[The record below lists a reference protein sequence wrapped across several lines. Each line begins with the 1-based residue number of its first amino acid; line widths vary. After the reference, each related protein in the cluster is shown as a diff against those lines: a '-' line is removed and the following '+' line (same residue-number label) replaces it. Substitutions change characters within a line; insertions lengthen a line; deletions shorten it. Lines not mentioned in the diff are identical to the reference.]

1 MSQITNCK
9 NCGAILSSGR
19 YCSYCGADT
28 GRTEHID
35 MHIDYTPTVVP
46 LVNIRCEIELPNCII
61 YKNSED
67 FEDKI
72 KYDLV
77 KKAVSTMVKNLVIH
91 KCEDII
97 KDTTKY
103 ATTIKFGSY

>member
-1 MSQITNCK
+1 MTNCK
-9 NCGAILSSGR
+9 NCGAVLTNGR

-35 MHIDYTPTVVP
+35 VHIDYTPTAVP
-46 LVNIRCEIELPNCII
+46 LANMCVEIELPNCII
-61 YKNSED
+61 YKSEDED
-67 FEDKI
+67 FENKI
-72 KYDLV
+72 KYELI
-77 KKAVSTMVKNLVIH
+77 KKAVSEMAKNLVIH